1 MDCPA
6 TQYYSIV
13 SSLHLDNGLH
23 RHTVLYTHHS
33 PCPLSTWTMDCT
45 VTQYYILTTVHFL
58 SSTWTMDITVTQC
71 YSPVSSRPPGQWILP
86 SHSVTHLCPLVHLD
100 NGYYRHTVLLTCVL
114 SSTWT
119 MDITVTQCYSP
130 VSSRPPGQWI
140 SPSHSTIYSPQFIS
154 SRPPGQWISPSHSVT
169 HLCPP
174 VHLDNGYHRHTV
186 LYTHHSSFPLVH
198 LDNGYHRHTVPYT
211 HHSSFPLVHLDNGY
225 HRHTVLYTH
234 YSSFPLVHLDNGYH
248 RHTQQTH

>member
-45 VTQYYILTTVHFL
+45 VTQYYILITVHFL

-71 YSPVSSRPPGQWILP
+71 YSPVSSRPPGQWIL
-86 SHSVTHLCPLVHLD
+86 
-100 NGYYRHTVLLTCVL
+100 
-114 SSTWT
+114 
-119 MDITVTQCYSP
+119 
-130 VSSRPPGQWI
+130 
-140 SPSHSTIYSPQFIS
+140 
-154 SRPPGQWISPSHSVT
+154 PSHSVT

-198 LDNGYHRHTVPYT
+198 LDNGYHRHTVLLTCVLPSTWTMDITVT
-211 HHSSFPLVHLDNGY
+211 HS
-225 HRHTVLYTH
+225 RHIDAFGAV
-234 YSSFPLVHLDNGYH
+234 GA
-248 RHTQQTH
+248 